1 MPQAAYHLPFQVWYH
16 LNIAVD
22 GSEDLKIYCFKK
34 GETCEAGAEQLQMQL
49 SVLDEPNLPNPF
61 MEIDDS
67 DTEEENEMNIKDN
80 DSDVDSDIDVED
92 QLKDRFFHFVLIVNS

>member
-1 MPQAAYHLPFQVWYH
+1 MGDQIIVNSFKVCALY
-16 LNIAVD
+16 NIAVD
-22 GSEDLKIYCFKK
+22 GSEDSKIHCYKK
-34 GETCEAGAEQLQMQL
+34 GETCEAGAEQLKMQL

-67 DTEEENEMNIKDN
+67 DAEEADEMNIIDN

-92 QLKDRFFHFVLIVNS
+92 

>member
-1 MPQAAYHLPFQVWYH
+1 MSSLMLVRGHVK
-16 LNIAVD
+16 D
-22 GSEDLKIYCFKK
+22 SKIHCFKK
-34 GETCEAGAEQLQMQL
+34 GETCEAGAEQL

-67 DTEEENEMNIKDN
+67 HTEEADEMNIIDN

-92 QLKDRFFHFVLIVNS
+92 QLKDRFFHFVLIFNS

>member
-1 MPQAAYHLPFQVWYH
+1 MSSLMSVR
-16 LNIAVD
+16 VM
-22 GSEDLKIYCFKK
+22 SKIHCLKK
-34 GETCEAGAEQLQMQL
+34 GETCEAGAEQL

-67 DTEEENEMNIKDN
+67 DTEEADEMNIIDN

-92 QLKDRFFHFVLIVNS
+92 WLKDQFFHFVLIFNS